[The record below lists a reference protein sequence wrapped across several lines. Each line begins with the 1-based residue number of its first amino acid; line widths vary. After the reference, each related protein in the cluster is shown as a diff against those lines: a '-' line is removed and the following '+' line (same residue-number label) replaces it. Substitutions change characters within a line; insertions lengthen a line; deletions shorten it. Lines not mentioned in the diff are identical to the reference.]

1 MSSWLETS
9 VAMINWLE
17 LANIMGT
24 AAFAVSG
31 ALLAARNRMDIIG
44 LVFMAN
50 LTGVGG
56 GTVRDLLLGVPVFWV
71 SQWSYVG
78 VCCIAAVVTWYT
90 TPLIE
95 KGSKALLWAD
105 ALGLSLFCVLGTEKA
120 IEVGSPLAVA
130 IIMGV
135 FSACLGGIFRDI
147 ALNQVP
153 LVFRREVYVTAAL
166 AGSCTFTLLTSLAG
180 LGNLMG
186 GALAVSLAF
195 LIRGLAVNFAVT
207 LPRHPGTGV
216 NPED

>member
-1 MSSWLETS
+1 MISWLE
-9 VAMINWLE
+9 W
-17 LANIMGT
+17 ANIMGT
-24 AAFAVSG
+24 AAFAASG

-56 GTVRDLLLGVPVFWV
+56 GTVRDLLLDLPVFWI

-78 VCCIAAVVTWYT
+78 VCCVAAVVTWYS
-90 TPLIE
+90 TPLLE
-95 KGSKALLWAD
+95 KGSRALIWAD

-120 IEVGSPLAVA
+120 IEAGSPLPVA

-135 FSACLGGIFRDI
+135 FSACLGGIIRDI

-153 LVFRREVYVTAAL
+153 LVLRREIYVTAAL
-166 AGSCTFTLLTSLAG
+166 AGSCTFTLLTAWAG
-180 LGNLMG
+180 TSNLIG
-186 GALAVSLAF
+186 GTVAVSIAF
-195 LIRGLAVNFAVT
+195 LVRALAVNFAIT

-216 NPED
+216 STED

>member
-1 MSSWLETS
+1 
-9 VAMINWLE
+9 MISWLE

-56 GTVRDLLLGVPVFWV
+56 GTVRDLLLDLPVFWI

-78 VCCIAAVVTWYT
+78 VCCLAAVVTWFS

-105 ALGLSLFCVLGTEKA
+105 ALGLSLFCVLGTQKA
-120 IEVGSPLAVA
+120 MEAGSPLPAA

-153 LVFRREVYVTAAL
+153 LVLRREIYVTAAL
-166 AGSCTFTLLTSLAG
+166 AGSCSFALLAGWAG
-180 LGNLMG
+180 LGNLIG
-186 GALAVSLAF
+186 GGLAMSLAF
-195 LIRGLAVNFAVT
+195 LIRALAVNYSIT

-216 NPED
+216 KTED